1 MLTKAQ
7 AHSRLASPQDRGQ
20 RGQAELPRPR
30 TPPKVSSQGFSTL
43 SWGSPTPEEKETG
56 PNALF
61 AGPPEK
67 CPGGGNDN
75 PLQYYCLEHPM
86 DRGVWKATVYGVA
99 KIQARLSKHSFLQ
112 QNENMGPLVRKLLRI
127 SRQKCQGIN
136 QVWSP
141 PEHRPPG
148 DCLPHYHE
156 TFPSGGVST
165 TITTI
170 THPAWAGQRL
180 VDFLPAQRGFWVSIP
195 GLEKDGHI
203 PVSLGQGH
211 ILKG

>member
-56 PNALF
+56 PTALF
-61 AGPPEK
+61 AGLPAK

-86 DRGVWKATVYGVA
+86 DRGVWQATVYGVT
-99 KIQARLSKHSFLQ
+99 KIQARLSTHSFLQ

-127 SRQKCQGIN
+127 SRQKWQGIN
-136 QVWSP
+136 QVWTLLSTGPQVTACHTTMRPSQVEVSLPPSP
-141 PEHRPPG
+141 PSH
-148 DCLPHYHE
+148 
-156 TFPSGGVST
+156 T
-165 TITTI
+165 
-170 THPAWAGQRL
+170 Q
-180 VDFLPAQRGFWVSIP
+180 P
-195 GLEKDGHI
+195 GLDNGWLTF
-203 PVSLGQGH
+203 SLHRGASEGKSQVMAQSLANLGFNPWT
-211 ILKG
+211 